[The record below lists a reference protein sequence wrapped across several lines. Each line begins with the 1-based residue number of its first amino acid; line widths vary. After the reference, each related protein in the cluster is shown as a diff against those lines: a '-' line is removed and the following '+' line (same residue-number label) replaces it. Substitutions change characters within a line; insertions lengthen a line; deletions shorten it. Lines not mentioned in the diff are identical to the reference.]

1 MGIYCCVQVDK
12 FFFRVGIKVAK
23 FRKSNAKVQLIDIR
37 KHPIFQNITFFAEK
51 NDKFTLSYTQMQKY
65 SDVAGQNQFCDKID
79 TRQKH

>member
-1 MGIYCCVQVDK
+1 M
-12 FFFRVGIKVAK
+12 AE
-23 FRKSNAKVQLIDIR
+23 FRKSNAINRYKETS
-37 KHPIFQNITFFAEK
+37 NFFKTLHSLQKK

>member
-1 MGIYCCVQVDK
+1 M
-12 FFFRVGIKVAK
+12 
-23 FRKSNAKVQLIDIR
+23 QLIDIR

-65 SDVAGQNQFCDKID
+65 SDVAVQNQFCDKID